1 LNVAR
6 GKEVV
11 VGFCF
16 SADAAQRSK
25 TVILSAVK
33 RDIGGGAFSMNMY
46 GFHLAQEYDTHRI

>member
-1 LNVAR
+1 
-6 GKEVV
+6 VV

-25 TVILSAVK
+25 TVISSAIK

-46 GFHLAQEYDTHRI
+46 GFQLAQEYDTHRI